1 MAAILAANLGRL
13 EEAIALIQRAAVL
26 DPLSV
31 PTHKF
36 VGLFALSAGRL
47 EEAAIALKTAIELN
61 PQAGFNH
68 LWLGVVRLTQGRLDE
83 ALGAVEQEVHSSMRL
98 LGLALVQYSRRWLE
112 ESEATLWNLIEQDA
126 AGSAYQRGG
135 SGCLDRKRAVVKCV
149 ELRCMENPRSNP
161 SVKRI
166 RMRSSPRRMT
176 RDPFDELRMRLV
188 YACFIARPP
197 SPSCRSRN
205 TSRPAFDS
213 RGSGAPGVHCRNGS
227 TA

>member
-126 AGSAYQRGG
+126 AGSAYQIAQAYAYRGEVNDAFEW
-135 SGCLDRKRAVVKCV
+135 LERAYVQHDPGATEVRWDIL
-149 ELRCMENPRSNP
+149 LRNLHGDPRWP
-161 SVKRI
+161 
-166 RMRSSPRRMT
+166 
-176 RDPFDELRMRLV
+176 PFLKKMGLAD
-188 YACFIARPP
+188 
-197 SPSCRSRN
+197 
-205 TSRPAFDS
+205 
-213 RGSGAPGVHCRNGS
+213 
-227 TA
+227 